1 MGPYLE
7 PMTSQNP
14 NKDSK
19 SKLAAIDVGHDPRH
33 LVAHWVTPQ
42 RVSQCSRP
50 LEGSDTPLS
59 MVSFFSFVQ
68 GGGGGVG
75 VISGMWLALLCSE
88 RDAAIDRKKSCK
100 MAPFYGG
107 IPHFLGGGLRQG
119 LSV

>member
-68 GGGGGVG
+68 GGGGGLESSLVCG
-75 VISGMWLALLCSE
+75 WLYCAQKEMQPLTVKSLVKWPLFMAVYHISWVE
-88 RDAAIDRKKSCK
+88 
-100 MAPFYGG
+100 
-107 IPHFLGGGLRQG
+107 
-119 LSV
+119 V